1 MLADILFYLFS
12 GVLILSALVVV
23 STKNT
28 VHCVMFLILAFFN
41 AAGLFVLLGAEFIAM
56 LLVIVYVGAI
66 AVLFLFVVMML
77 NVDDNN
83 PKTEKTKNYFN
94 KYSLL
99 SFFIA
104 GVLFIEIALIIQAS
118 SVFFDHNIVKSVAI
132 PQDISNT
139 EAIGNVLYTQ
149 FIYPFQLSGMILF
162 VAMIGAIVLTLRDQ
176 DRFIRKQEISKQVNR
191 KRSDSVELV
200 KADSGSGIDI

>member
-1 MLADILFYLFS
+1 VLADILFYLFS